1 MHRVNYWNARVYGLP
16 RPVFTATLTRMKDSQ
31 KLQIRASEIRTRLAE
46 IAVMPDDALTAEIR
60 TESDALGGEYGNVET
75 RMRAALIAEDDET
88 KAAETRLDPDA
99 PDAETRAVRELQ
111 GRASLSRYLRSFG
124 YGEQLAGAERELAE
138 HRNLPTAGNWLPW
151 DALLIPR
158 PPGAELR
165 DDAATTAP
173 ASGNPTNQ
181 ADIIQRVF
189 ARGAVQRLG
198 VAMPAVAV
206 GVASYPVLA
215 AGQSAAFVAKGAEK
229 DAAAGDITPNNLEP
243 KRLQARMQFRIE
255 DSMTT
260 TGLESGLQEDLSRAM
275 TDQLDATVVGPGTA
289 QVRGFLATAAHGG
302 LTDYADPDAVV
313 TFATAAEQAARGV
326 DGKYAGSESEC
337 AWVIGTETYAKL
349 AALIQA
355 NDSTSATERLRRI
368 LQDFMAS
375 ANIPAAASM
384 IQSGI
389 LAKLG
394 TTEAI
399 NAVCPVW
406 EGMRLI
412 RDEITDA
419 DKGLVAVTAVALH
432 NFKVLRPAGF
442 IRTKVKLA

>member
-1 MHRVNYWNARVYGLP
+1 
-16 RPVFTATLTRMKDSQ
+16 MKDSQ
-31 KLQIRASEIRTRLAE
+31 KLQLRASAIRTRLAE
-46 IAVMPDDALTAEIR
+46 IAGMADDALTAEIR

-111 GRASLSRYLRSFG
+111 TRASLSRYLRSFG

-151 DALLIPR
+151 DALLMPR
-158 PPGAELR
+158 QGAELR
-165 DDAATTAP
+165 DDAVTSAP

-206 GVASYPVLA
+206 GVASYPVLT
-215 AGQSAAFVAKGAEK
+215 AGQAAAFVGKGAEK

-275 TDQLDATVVGPGTA
+275 ADQLDATVIGG
-289 QVRGFLATAAHGG
+289 GHG
-302 LTDYADPDAVV
+302 
-313 TFATAAEQAARGV
+313 
-326 DGKYAGSESEC
+326 AGSRFSGDRG
-337 AWVIGTETYAKL
+337 AWRTG
-349 AALIQA
+349 
-355 NDSTSATERLRRI
+355 RLRRSRCGGHVRHGCR
-368 LQDFMAS
+368 AS
-375 ANIPAAASM
+375 GARRRW
-384 IQSGI
+384 Q
-389 LAKLG
+389 
-394 TTEAI
+394 
-399 NAVCPVW
+399 V
-406 EGMRLI
+406 R
-412 RDEITDA
+412 RQ
-419 DKGLVAVTAVALH
+419 
-432 NFKVLRPAGF
+432 
-442 IRTKVKLA
+442 